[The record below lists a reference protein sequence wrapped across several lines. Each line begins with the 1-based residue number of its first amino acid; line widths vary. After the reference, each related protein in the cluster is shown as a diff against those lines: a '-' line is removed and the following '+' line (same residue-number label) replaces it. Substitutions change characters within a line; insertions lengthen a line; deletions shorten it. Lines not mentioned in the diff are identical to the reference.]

1 MHLLNSLIHSQI
13 KSFLFYSVLHIRL
26 ALLHIFSLKK
36 YAAKSNGNFTIIDLL
51 RNKPRDNPTSPIKC
65 SRHFNDLQNCTKMMS
80 RSIFTRKVKW
90 DIIFEQYCK
99 SFYTLRQKQML
110 HVLYNII
117 DISRKLFVNCACRYQ
132 DCEVYVSFFKC

>member
-36 YAAKSNGNFTIIDLL
+36 YAAKSNGNFTIINLL

-99 SFYTLRQKQML
+99 SFYTLRQKHVTCIIL
-110 HVLYNII
+110 HNRSCLSIVH
-117 DISRKLFVNCACRYQ
+117 
-132 DCEVYVSFFKC
+132 CEVHVHFLNSKSSSLPGVY